1 MVCDRRKTLCCRQ
14 LVLGVLFLSVTLS
27 AKADMIRP
35 DYASNAD
42 DRKLVSK
49 VVDTLISAWNKNDP
63 EAIAKLF
70 LPDGILVT
78 PTGSVIRNRSEI
90 RKRVSGE
97 RQGKLKDTT
106 LTHEVNKISVLNDGT
121 ALVEGLYQV
130 KGMKTM
136 GIETS
141 PRGSFIIR
149 HKKQQ
154 GRWMIS
160 KAEIQKKAE

>member
-49 VVDTLISAWNKNDP
+49 VVDNLISAWNKNDP

-106 LTHEVNKISVLNDGT
+106 PD
-121 ALVEGLYQV
+121 
-130 KGMKTM
+130 
-136 GIETS
+136 
-141 PRGSFIIR
+141 PRG
-149 HKKQQ
+149 KQNLCAKWRYSSGRRTVPSQ
-154 GRWMIS
+154 GD
-160 KAEIQKKAE
+160 ENHGH